1 MENKKLTKIP
11 SKYYIDLISIIC
23 AETKSIKEIVEI
35 LNDIKYT
42 CKDEDIE
49 HMFEDITHKCIEIQF
64 NTIKSLKHQ
73 RNFAIFALIL
83 VVLMMIIIL

>member
-1 MENKKLTKIP
+1 MENKKLIKIP

-23 AETKSIKEIVEI
+23 AETKSTKEITEI
-35 LNDIKYT
+35 LNKYT
-42 CKDEDIE
+42 SKDEEDIE
-49 HMFEDITHKCIEIQF
+49 HMFEDITHKCIKIQY
-64 NTIKSLKHQ
+64 NTIKNLKHQ